1 MVTVIDYSQEPE
13 PLLNCFQAQ
22 LAQSVTKAIPRTAP
36 SETDL
41 AFFCKMLVKPT
52 NSHAIL
58 THLIFLFLDYHYCFS
73 RYFQAGV
80 SIGCTPQSIKSI
92 NPLAFTGVPRR
103 PQASCKGIR
112 SPDLKNGF

>member
-58 THLIFLFLDYHYCFS
+58 THLIFLFLDYKGP
-73 RYFQAGV
+73 AW
-80 SIGCTPQSIKSI
+80 
-92 NPLAFTGVPRR
+92 PLAA
-103 PQASCKGIR
+103 ASSRAPARQK
-112 SPDLKNGF
+112 KKVV